1 MSSHLPPLN
10 AVRAFLA
17 AARRQ
22 SFTLAAQDLHVT
34 HGAISRQ
41 VKSLEDYLG
50 VALFERRVR
59 QVLLTAAGH
68 QFLAEAGPA
77 LDQLAA
83 AARLVM
89 ARASGRAVRINVRP
103 SFAVRWLIPRLSD
116 FVAQYPGIDPQI
128 VTSTA
133 PPDADDTP
141 FDIAI
146 RRGLDGWPASLAV
159 HPFLED
165 QGLLVGA
172 PHLMRDV
179 GAPEALA
186 SLALLLSKTRK
197 TDWDDWKKHAGI
209 VRLRPRRQ
217 IFFDHL
223 HFVLQA
229 AVDGLGF
236 TIAPVSLLSNDL
248 ATGRLACA
256 LPGLRLPLRRYYYGL
271 APSASRETQLFV
283 RWLDGHARPG
293 IRSSPD
299 IPSAPHAP
307 PLPASDTASAR

>member
-1 MSSHLPPLN
+1 MSSQLPPLN

-22 SFTLAAQDLHVT
+22 SFTLAGEDLHVT

-59 QVLLTAAGH
+59 QVRLTPAGQ

-77 LDQLAA
+77 LDQIAT
-83 AARLVM
+83 AARQLM
-89 ARASGRAVRINVRP
+89 AQSPGRAVRINVRP

-116 FVAQYPGIDPQI
+116 FVEQHPGIDPQVI
-128 VTSTA
+128 TSAA
-133 PPDADDTP
+133 PPDASGAA
-141 FDIAI
+141 FDVAI
-146 RRGLDGWPASLAV
+146 RRGLEQWPEALSM

-165 QGLLVGA
+165 EALLVGA
-172 PHLMRDV
+172 PRLLR
-179 GAPEALA
+179 GISEPAELA
-186 SLALLLSKTRK
+186 TLTLLLSKTRK

-209 VRLRPRRQ
+209 MRLRPRRQ
-217 IFFDHL
+217 ILFDHL

-248 ATGRLACA
+248 ANGRLACI
-256 LPGLRLPLRRYYYGL
+256 LPDLRLPLTRYYYGL
-271 APSASRETQLFV
+271 APSASREAQLFS
-283 RWLDGHARPG
+283 RWLESQARPG
-293 IRSSPD
+293 
-299 IPSAPHAP
+299 
-307 PLPASDTASAR
+307 

>member
-22 SFTLAAQDLHVT
+22 SFTLAAADLNVT

-50 VALFERRVR
+50 IALFERRVR
-59 QVLLTAAGH
+59 QVRLTAAGQ

-77 LDQLAA
+77 LDQIAT
-83 AARLVM
+83 AARQVM
-89 ARASGRAVRINVRP
+89 ARAPVRAVRINVRP
-103 SFAVRWLIPRLSD
+103 SFAVRWLIPRLSG

-133 PPDADDTP
+133 PPDAESAP

-146 RRGLDGWPASLAV
+146 RRGLDGWPASLGV

-165 QGLLVGA
+165 EALLVGT
-172 PHLMRDV
+172 PRLMRDIDE
-179 GAPEALA
+179 PDALA

-197 TDWDDWKKHAGI
+197 ADWDDWKRHAGI
-209 VRLRPRRQ
+209 LRLRPKRQ
-217 IFFDHL
+217 ILFDHL

-236 TIAPVSLLSNDL
+236 TIAPASLLSNDL
-248 ATGRLACA
+248 ATGRLAAA
-256 LPGLRLPLRRYYYGL
+256 LPDLRLPLARYYYGL
-271 APSASRETQLFV
+271 SPSANRETRLFSQ
-283 RWLDGHARPG
+283 WLDSQSHNLVVP
-293 IRSSPD
+293 
-299 IPSAPHAP
+299 
-307 PLPASDTASAR
+307 